1 MAELALAA
9 SIITVIQLSANVAI
23 LGYQYIE
30 KVKRSKKEITALIE
44 ELNSLHEVLK
54 ILRDHIREHPDSL
67 TNAVQTLGGED
78 GPVQGCNQDLNILR
92 EILELKKGLKG
103 LIERLKWPIREGEV
117 DVIKRRI
124 ERHKS
129 LFLLALAVDRMWV
142 WNLILVVQIILT
154 DYIVIIRST
163 SARTDS
169 GLALGRRTD
178 IQHRDLQTQR
188 GTTYKGQKSFIQ
200 LWVFEVH

>member
-129 LFLLALAVDRMWV
+129 LFLLALAVDRM
-142 WNLILVVQIILT
+142 
-154 DYIVIIRST
+154 ST

-188 GTTYKGQKSFIQ
+188 GTTYKANQGDI
-200 LWVFEVH
+200 LR